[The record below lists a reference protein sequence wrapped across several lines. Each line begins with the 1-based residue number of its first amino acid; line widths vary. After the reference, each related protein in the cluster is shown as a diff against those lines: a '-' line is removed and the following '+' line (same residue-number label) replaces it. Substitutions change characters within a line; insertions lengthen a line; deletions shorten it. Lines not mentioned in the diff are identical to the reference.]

1 MVLIRPAKHRLLC
14 RALAGAAVVGS
25 AFAVPAMGA
34 VGTASADTPAPQTGT
49 AVVTPLLKLLDFG
62 ATFGLP
68 TTCQIASSAIG
79 TAASQ
84 ANAQKNLDPVLALI
98 NGNCGK
104 IQDSGD
110 QYLQTAIA
118 RSSQFNNIN
127 QFFNPAIAALAS
139 GVQSTGTDQAS
150 VLGPLGPTVAATGA
164 DIAFFE
170 GS

>member
-25 AFAVPAMGA
+25 ALAVPAMGA
-34 VGTASADTPAPQTGT
+34 VGTASADTPPPQTGT
-49 AVVTPLLKLLDFG
+49 AVLTPLLKFLDFG

-68 TTCQIASSAIG
+68 TTCQIASSAVG

-84 ANAQKNLDPVLALI
+84 VNAQKNVDPVVSLI
-98 NGNCGK
+98 NGNCSK

-110 QYLQTAIA
+110 QYLQAAIA
-118 RSSQFNNIN
+118 NSSQYNSLN
-127 QFFNPAIAALAS
+127 QLLNPAIAAMAS
-139 GVQSTGTDQAS
+139 GVQSLGTDQAS
-150 VLGPLGPTVAATGA
+150 VLGPLGPTLAASGA

-170 GS
+170 GT

>member
-1 MVLIRPAKHRLLC
+1 MAMIRPTKHQLLC
-14 RALAGAAVVGS
+14 RALAGAAVVG
-25 AFAVPAMGA
+25 AALAVPAMG
-34 VGTASADTPAPQTGT
+34 TAAADTPPPQSGT
-49 AVVTPLLKLLDFG
+49 AVVTPLLKVLDFG

-68 TTCQIASSAIG
+68 TTCQIASSAVG
-79 TAASQ
+79 TVASQ
-84 ANAQKNLDPVLALI
+84 ANAQKNLDPVISLI

-118 RSSQFNNIN
+118 KSSQFNSIN
-127 QFFNPAIAALAS
+127 AFFNPAIAALAT

-150 VLGPLGPTVAATGA
+150 VLGPLGPTVAAFGA

-170 GS
+170 GN